1 MGLGSNWHQIGD
13 KTYYIPKVSKFYVE
27 IKYLCDRH
35 VNVYYTGKNIMQ
47 RGRMEMTLNFEGLE
61 MQKWNIQTDRGQR
74 VDQQIGLFV

>member
-47 RGRMEMTLNFEGLE
+47 KGGMEMTLNFEGLE
-61 MQKWNIQTDRGQR
+61 MQK
-74 VDQQIGLFV
+74 

>member
-13 KTYYIPKVSKFYVE
+13 KTYYIQKVSKVYVE

-47 RGRMEMTLNFEGLE
+47 RGGMEMTLNFEGLE